1 MRKLNIKIILLILLF
16 VQVGIN
22 SNSQNPTKKWMKYK
36 TPEDAGWS
44 SEKLENVSKNSNAS
58 SIVLVYDGKIVFT
71 YGEYWRRFKLHSM
84 RKSLLSALYG
94 IHVENGSID
103 LNKTLE
109 ELDIDDKTPLTKQEK
124 NAQIIDLLKA
134 RSGVYIPSGSETDE
148 MKKARPKRESHTRDT
163 YWYYNNWDFNV
174 LGTIFNQE
182 TKSDI
187 FEEFYYKIALPINMQ
202 DFRLIDGTYD
212 YELQYTYHPAYPF
225 KMSGRDMARF
235 GQLFLQKG
243 IWDGKQIIP
252 EDWIEQ
258 STTSWSK
265 TENSKKSYGYL
276 WWIEEK
282 FYGSKIFY
290 ASGHGGQIIGVFPK
304 QNAVLVIQADT
315 YTKNFIIDR
324 DGVIENIIIHS
335 RISDPTP
342 NPKFVP
348 LEEQNEIPTIKLAEA
363 EKEKYI
369 KDFFS
374 GNSTFRITKINND
387 LILNDYHYFY
397 KFRLLP
403 VNKEVFYVEDID
415 LFVYFEF
422 DENNVPINGTFHKS
436 EATAELYN
444 LIIEKGIKEAVKQ
457 FSKYKQD
464 LRNIEELIFLEK
476 QLENKNI
483 ETIEILKLNAL
494 SFPEYKTLKKLKDEL
509 SKNFDL
515 KTTAK
520 IFMQISDTLQNNG
533 RKNKN
538 AEWFS
543 QIIDSQAFPKKLT
556 EKEIK
561 KYVGEYGPRHVI
573 RKNSC
578 LYYYR
583 GEKGEKFRLFKI
595 TDNIFILENIDY
607 FRIKFEEYENGITK
621 KIIGCYI
628 DGSFNESVRTK

>member
-1 MRKLNIKIILLILLF
+1 MLLILLF
-16 VQVGIN
+16 VQVLIN
-22 SNSQNPTKKWMKYK
+22 SNAQNPTKIWMKYK
-36 TPEDAGWS
+36 TPEEAGWS
-44 SEKLENVSKNSNAS
+44 SEKLEMVSKNSNAS
-58 SIVLVYDGKIVFT
+58 SIVLVYDGIIVFT

-103 LNKTLE
+103 LTKTLE

-124 NAQIIDLLKA
+124 KAQIIDLLKA
-134 RSGVYIPSGSETDE
+134 RSGVYIPSGQETAE
-148 MKKARPKRESHTRDT
+148 MKNARPKRGSHTRDT

-187 FEEFYYKIALPINMQ
+187 FEEFYYNIALPINMQ

-235 GQLFLQKG
+235 GQLYLQKG
-243 IWDGKQIIP
+243 KWDGKQIIS
-252 EDWIEQ
+252 EDWIIQ

-265 TENSKKSYGYL
+265 TSNSKQSYGYL
-276 WWIEEK
+276 WWIEEN
-282 FYGSKIFY
+282 FYGLKIFY
-290 ASGHGGQIIGVFPK
+290 AAGHGRQIIGVFPK

-315 YTKNFIIDR
+315 YTNINNSVNDL

-335 RISDPTP
+335 KISDPKP
-342 NPKFVP
+342 NPKYIP
-348 LEEQNEIPTIKLAEA
+348 LEEPNELPTIKLPET
-363 EKEKYI
+363 EKKKYI
-369 KDFFS
+369 KDFLTGDS
-374 GNSTFRITKINND
+374 VFRITKINND
-387 LILNDYHYFY
+387 LILDNYHYFY

-403 VNKEVFYVEDID
+403 ITETIFYVEDID
-415 LFVYFEF
+415 LLLYFEL

-444 LIIEKGIKEAVKQ
+444 LIIEKGIKEGVKQ
-457 FSKYKQD
+457 FSKYRQH
-464 LRNIEELIFLEK
+464 LRNREELRFLAK
-476 QLENKNI
+476 NLENKNI
-483 ETIEILKLNAL
+483 ESTEILKLNAL
-494 SFPEYKTLKKLKDEL
+494 SFPDYETLEQLKDEL
-509 SKNFDL
+509 SKKIDL

-520 IFMQISDTLQNNG
+520 IFTQISDTLQNNG
-533 RKNKN
+533 IKNKY

-543 QIIDSQAFPKKLT
+543 QLVNSQAFPKKLS

-561 KYVGEYGPRHVI
+561 KYVGEYGPRHI
-573 RKNSC
+573 IKKNTS

-583 GEKGEKFRLFKI
+583 GEKGKTFKLFKI
-595 TDNIFILENIDY
+595 SDNIFTLENIDY
-607 FRIKFEEYENGITK
+607 FRIQFEEDENGITT

-628 DGSFNESVRTK
+628 NGSFDETIKTK

>member
-1 MRKLNIKIILLILLF
+1 MNTKIILLILLF
-16 VQVGIN
+16 VQVVIN
-22 SNSQNPTKKWMKYK
+22 SNAQNPTKKWMKYK
-36 TPEDAGWS
+36 TPEEAGWS
-44 SEKLENVSKNSNAS
+44 SEKLEKVSKNSNAS
-58 SIVLVYDGKIVFT
+58 SIVLVYDGEIVFT

-124 NAQIIDLLKA
+124 KAQIIDLLKA
-134 RSGVYIPSGSETDE
+134 RSGVYIPSGQETDE
-148 MKKARPKRESHTRDT
+148 MKKARPKRESYTHGT

-235 GQLFLQKG
+235 GQLYLQKG
-243 IWDGKQIIP
+243 KWDGKQIIP
-252 EDWIEQ
+252 EDWIKQ

-265 TENSKKSYGYL
+265 TANTKQSYGYL
-276 WWIEEK
+276 WWIEEN

-290 ASGHGGQIIGVFPK
+290 AAGHGGQIIGVFPK

-315 YTKNFIIDR
+315 YTNNFVNDL
-324 DGVIENIIIHS
+324 DGVIENIIVHS
-335 RISDPTP
+335 KISDPTP
-342 NPKFVP
+342 NPQYVP
-348 LEEQNEIPTIKLAEA
+348 LEEPNELPTIKLPET
-363 EKEKYI
+363 EQKKYI
-369 KDFFS
+369 KNFLTGDS
-374 GNSTFRITKINND
+374 VFRITKINND
-387 LILNDYHYFY
+387 LILNNYHYFY
-397 KFRLLP
+397 KFRLLQIT
-403 VNKEVFYVEDID
+403 KKVFYVEDID
-415 LFVYFEF
+415 LFLYFEF

-436 EATAELYN
+436 EATAGLYN
-444 LIIEKGIKEAVKQ
+444 LIIEKGIKEGVKQ
-457 FSKYKQD
+457 FSKYKHH
-464 LRNIEELIFLEK
+464 LRNREELRFLAK
-476 QLENKNI
+476 NLENKNI

-494 SFPEYKTLKKLKDEL
+494 SFPDYETLKQLKDEL

-520 IFMQISDTLQNNG
+520 IFTQISDTLQNDG
-533 RKNKN
+533 IKNKK

-543 QIIDSQAFPKKLT
+543 QIINSQAFPKNLT

-561 KYVGEYGPRHVI
+561 KYVGEYGPRHI
-573 RKNSC
+573 IKKNSS

-583 GEKGEKFRLFKI
+583 GKKGRTFKLFKI
-595 TDNIFILENIDY
+595 TDNIFILENNDY
-607 FRIKFEEYENGITK
+607 FRIQFEEDENGITT
-621 KIIGCYI
+621 KIIGCYFN
-628 DGSFNESVRTK
+628 GSFDETIKTK